1 MEHVPTDPKI
11 YHIVHLDRLESIV
24 SDEHLWCD
32 ATIARRAGSGTSIGI
47 DSIKERR
54 LTRLTLRSHPGLHVG
69 ECVPFYFCPRS
80 VMLYL
85 IYQGNHPNLSYH
97 GGQGS
102 ILHLESDLA
111 AAVDWAHAERLRWA
125 FTLSNA
131 GSWYFEDRCDLAN
144 LGEIN
149 WGAVK
154 ARTWSGAGVPPAVK
168 DGKQAEFLVES
179 RFPWALVGRIG
190 VSSQAVAI
198 QVSARISGA
207 AHRPRVEVHRD
218 WYY

>member
-85 IYQGNHPNLSYH
+85 IYQGNHSNLSYH
-97 GGQGS
+97 GG
-102 ILHLESDLA
+102 
-111 AAVDWAHAERLRWA
+111 
-125 FTLSNA
+125 
-131 GSWYFEDRCDLAN
+131 
-144 LGEIN
+144 
-149 WGAVK
+149 
-154 ARTWSGAGVPPAVK
+154 
-168 DGKQAEFLVES
+168 
-179 RFPWALVGRIG
+179 
-190 VSSQAVAI
+190 
-198 QVSARISGA
+198 
-207 AHRPRVEVHRD
+207 
-218 WYY
+218 